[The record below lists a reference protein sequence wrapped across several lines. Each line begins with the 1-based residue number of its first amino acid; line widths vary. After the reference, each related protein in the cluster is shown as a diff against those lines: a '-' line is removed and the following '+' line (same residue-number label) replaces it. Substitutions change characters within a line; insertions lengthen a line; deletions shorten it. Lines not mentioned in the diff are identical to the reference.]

1 MNNGQNIPN
10 ESISK
15 LFFLLEELKENFSEK
30 LLDETLECLD
40 GEVDIEVFLAQDENR
55 VHQALNGQHER
66 FYGFWA
72 LQFVEDLNEFPEMY
86 FLAWET
92 FLHHLDDK
100 SLQVF
105 LKTATILAGNS
116 NATNYIEGVKQLNN
130 FSPELA
136 LYYFSNID
144 DYVANYFIGLCYFEL
159 LNYENSIKYNE
170 TFLDGFLEVI
180 ENSKKNSQDG
190 IGLSDSDG
198 IRIALWNLHNDLGY
212 LYNRIKEY
220 QKAKHHYDNGLE
232 IFDIEFAYRIKHDDI
247 VDKDLSEFQIWINN
261 YLSCL
266 EKTNEKETAITIL
279 NFALEKYPLN
289 ENYAKL
295 KERLEKAHPVDDLLK
310 QLLGSKKTVSIS
322 KHEQLRFL
330 SKEKSLEDMLIEQMK
345 YGAMV
350 FNRPFMVYNQ
360 DFFGKQYAIKGGYGI
375 LDLLLVDKS
384 DNSLYVVE
392 LKRNT
397 AGVEVIT
404 QIERYIE
411 GLTKQLN
418 QEVKGIICL
427 HKPNEE
433 LKKAIKE
440 KPHIE
445 LFTYHFDFVKQ

>member
-1 MNNGQNIPN
+1 MNNDQNIPN

-15 LFFLLEELKENFSEK
+15 LFFLLEELKDNFSEK
-30 LLDETLECLD
+30 LLDDTRECFD
-40 GEVDIEVFLAQDENR
+40 GEVDIERFLAQDENR
-55 VHQALNGQHER
+55 LRQVLKGQHER
-66 FYGFWA
+66 FYDFLA

-92 FLHHLDDK
+92 FLHFLDEE
-100 SLQVF
+100 SLSVF
-105 LKTATILAGNS
+105 LRTATILAGNS
-116 NATNYIEGVKQLNN
+116 NATNYIEGIKQLDN

-136 LYYFSNID
+136 IYYFSDID
-144 DYVANYFIGLCYFEL
+144 GYVANYFIGLCYFEL
-159 LNYENSIKYNE
+159 LNYENSIKCNE
-170 TFLDGFLEVI
+170 AFLDGFQEVI

-190 IGLSDSDG
+190 IGLSNSDG

-220 QKAKHHYDNGLE
+220 LKAKHHYEKGLE
-232 IFDIEFAYRIKHDDI
+232 VFDIEFAHTVKHDDI
-247 VDKDLSEFQIWINN
+247 VDNDLSEFQIWINN

-266 EKTNEKETAITIL
+266 EKTNEKETAITVL
-279 NFALEKYPLN
+279 NFALEKYPFN
-289 ENYAKL
+289 EYYRRL
-295 KERLEKAHPVDDLLK
+295 KERLEKAHPIDELLK
-310 QLLGSKKTVSIS
+310 QVWGFPKTVNIS

-330 SKEKSLEDMLIEQMK
+330 SKEKSLEDMLVEQMR
-345 YGAMV
+345 YGVMV
-350 FNRPFMVYNQ
+350 FNRPFVVYDQ
-360 DFFGKQYAIKGGYGI
+360 EFFGKQYAIKGGYGI

-392 LKRNT
+392 LKRNN
-397 AGVEVIT
+397 AGTEVIS

-418 QEVKGIICL
+418 QEIKGIICL

-445 LFTYHFDFVKQ
+445 LFTYHFDFEKQ